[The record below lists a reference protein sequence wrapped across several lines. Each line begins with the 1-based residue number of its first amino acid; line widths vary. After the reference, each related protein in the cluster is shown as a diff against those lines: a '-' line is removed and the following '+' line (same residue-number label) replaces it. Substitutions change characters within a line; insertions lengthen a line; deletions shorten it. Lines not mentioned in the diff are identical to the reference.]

1 MPAMLIRTIA
11 SRKNAHESHIVSKNI
26 LSMHLDAIIRA
37 FLAAPARQDGMA
49 ASRLLQ
55 ACGRHAPM
63 SDGHRHLSQGRASAL
78 PVSLPMAR
86 TPHARFDC
94 AAGCPVEAT
103 LNLIGGKWKGVILYH
118 LLTGK
123 VLRFNALKRMLPN
136 ITQRMLTNQLRELEH
151 DGLVARTIYPEVP
164 PRVEYR
170 LTEHGQTL
178 EPVIAALKAWGD
190 GHIRRQP
197 AADKADG
204 SPD

>member
-1 MPAMLIRTIA
+1 MSAMLILTIT

-26 LSMHLDAIIRA
+26 LSMRANAIIPA
-37 FLAAPARQDGMA
+37 SPAAPTRQGGMA
-49 ASRLLQ
+49 VSRLLQ
-55 ACGRHAPM
+55 VCREQAASPIGSASSRTKARRAP
-63 SDGHRHLSQGRASAL
+63 
-78 PVSLPMAR
+78 PVSFPMAR

-164 PRVEYR
+164 PHVEYR

-178 EPVIAALKAWGD
+178 EPVIATLKAWGD
-190 GHIRRQP
+190 SHVGKPP

>member
-1 MPAMLIRTIA
+1 
-11 SRKNAHESHIVSKNI
+11 
-26 LSMHLDAIIRA
+26 
-37 FLAAPARQDGMA
+37 
-49 ASRLLQ
+49 
-55 ACGRHAPM
+55 
-63 SDGHRHLSQGRASAL
+63 
-78 PVSLPMAR
+78 MAR

-123 VLRFNALKRMLPN
+123 VLRFNALKRML
-136 ITQRMLTNQLRELEH
+136 TNQLRELEH

-190 GHIRRQP
+190 SHVGKPP
-197 AADKADG
+197 AADKAYG

>member
-1 MPAMLIRTIA
+1 M
-11 SRKNAHESHIVSKNI
+11 
-26 LSMHLDAIIRA
+26 
-37 FLAAPARQDGMA
+37 
-49 ASRLLQ
+49 
-55 ACGRHAPM
+55 
-63 SDGHRHLSQGRASAL
+63 
-78 PVSLPMAR
+78 
-86 TPHARFDC
+86 
-94 AAGCPVEAT
+94 EAT

-151 DGLVARTIYPEVP
+151 DGLVVRTIYPEVP

-170 LTEHGQTL
+170 LSEHGQTL

-197 AADKADG
+197 ATDKTDG